1 MNIYT
6 GLLFNQG
13 HLQDPALVRSLAQET
28 NPPGTGE
35 GPADA
40 DPKPQPAQALPE
52 VRRRRG
58 WVELQ
63 GALLAAFR

>member
-13 HLQDPALVRSLAQET
+13 HLQDPALVRSLVQEPK
-28 NPPGTGE
+28 NPPDAGE
-35 GPADA
+35 GSADA
-40 DPKPQPAQALPE
+40 DPRPAQPLPE